1 MVLAVFAALI
11 LAGDEKDRRAG
22 VYAMLLAGVLL
33 GAGGSALKLLADAG
47 RPAKIATVVTAAL
60 AMLAGIAL
68 VGTWLSFLL
77 PMIGLGLLFLAL
89 LPDDPEAGSDAMS
102 RLLVVQPE
110 VDDPAHLFGEWLT
123 EAGAVSR
130 SATPTQ
136 ATPYHRRRVRRPP
149 GHGRRDERQRR
160 RRARLGR
167 PGQGADQGSRVRA
180 GAHARDLPRPPA
192 DGAPPSAAG

>member
-1 MVLAVFAALI
+1 MAVYSPDRVTRLRLVLALIVVIAVVLAVFAALI
-11 LAGDEKDRRAG
+11 LAGDDQDRRAG

-89 LPDDPEAGSDAMS
+89 IPDDPEAG
-102 RLLVVQPE
+102 R
-110 VDDPAHLFGEWLT
+110 
-123 EAGAVSR
+123 
-130 SATPTQ
+130 
-136 ATPYHRRRVRRPP
+136 
-149 GHGRRDERQRR
+149 
-160 RRARLGR
+160 
-167 PGQGADQGSRVRA
+167 
-180 GAHARDLPRPPA
+180 
-192 DGAPPSAAG
+192 